1 MTTSIKYPVTLHDG
15 DDANGIA
22 NILATLLG
30 QNFENYPNRIKAARR
45 VSRPVAVYNSDTDSA
60 ATIVFG
66 SHEATVH
73 NDIKGRPAVLVKAS
87 VDQILNVSQLPM
99 KAGGLIPIGFFTKR
113 GASVLG
119 SILKHS
125 LVVKGLLVHTVT
137 ALRLIA
143 LLSVVE

>member
-1 MTTSIKYPVTLHDG
+1 MTTSIEYPVNLHDG
-15 DDANGIA
+15 DEANGIA

-30 QNFENYPNRIKAARR
+30 QNFENYPNRIKVARR
-45 VSRPVAVYNSDTDSA
+45 VSRPCAVYNPDTDSA

-66 SHEATVH
+66 AHGASVH
-73 NDIKGRPAVLVKAS
+73 NDIEGQPAVIVNAT

-99 KAGGLIPIGFFTKR
+99 KAGGLVPVGFFTKR
-113 GASVLG
+113 GMSVLG
-119 SILKHS
+119 NILKHS

-143 LLSVVE
+143 LLSVVK